1 MLESA
6 NNLRERGT
14 VLKSER
20 KIVQQASVS
29 ALVVGALGLAACAQS
44 GRSLFYVT
52 PPGAALVE
60 QGVAS
65 AAPAGSAAAGFREV
79 PAPGVRFQSNQAQ
92 ATPAPWVDSNLWRF
106 QRGLKRANYAK
117 LPAGPAPLAAAEA
130 FTGHVDAILNP
141 DPADVAELGKMLAFL
156 KAQDQPEMPAIAN
169 IGVVDDGSPALDELF
184 NMLTRRNLLYRVT
197 KTADRRLDLNVR
209 LGSLDFPKESAANP
223 SDFAAR
229 VREKLGDD
237 KRLVRLYGTNTAI
250 AHLSGDEN
258 HARLV
263 VLSYS
268 RNRTQPG
275 LRVRVLGRYKTSRFA
290 AFGTAPGAQLTDID
304 AGSTAIEFSV
314 PLFST
319 IAIVDLDKMR

>member
-1 MLESA
+1 
-6 NNLRERGT
+6 
-14 VLKSER
+14 VLKTER
-20 KIVQQASVS
+20 KIVRQASVS
-29 ALVVGALGLAACAQS
+29 ALVAGALSLAACTQS

-52 PPGAALVE
+52 PPSAALVE

-65 AAPAGSAAAGFREV
+65 AAPTGSAAAGFLEA
-79 PAPGVRFQSNQAQ
+79 PAPGVRFQTNQAQ
-92 ATPAPWVDSNLWRF
+92 ATQAPWVDSNLWRF

-117 LPAGPAPLAAAEA
+117 LPTGAAPLAAAEA
-130 FTGHVDAILNP
+130 FAGHVDAILNP

-156 KAQDQPEMPAIAN
+156 KAQDQPVMAAMAN
-169 IGVVDDGSPALDELF
+169 IGVVDDGSPALDEVF

-209 LGSLDFPKESAANP
+209 LGSLDFPKDSAANP

-237 KRLVRLYGTNTAI
+237 RRLVRLYGTNTAI

-258 HARLV
+258 RVRLV

-275 LRVRVLGRYKTSRFA
+275 LRVRVLGRYKTPRFA

-304 AGSTAIEFSV
+304 TGSAATEFSV

>member
-1 MLESA
+1 MLKID
-6 NNLRERGT
+6 GKT
-14 VLKSER
+14 VR
-20 KIVQQASVS
+20 QASVS
-29 ALVVGALGLAACAQS
+29 ALVAAAIGLAACTQS

-52 PPGAALVE
+52 PPAAALVA

-65 AAPAGSAAAGFREV
+65 AAPTGSAAARFHEI
-79 PAPGVRFQSNQAQ
+79 PAPEVRFQTNQAQ

-106 QRGLKRANYAK
+106 QRGLKRVNYAK
-117 LPAGPAPLAAAEA
+117 LPAGSAPLAAAETFA
-130 FTGHVDAILNP
+130 GHVDAILNP
-141 DPADVAELGKMLAFL
+141 DPADVAELGKVLAFL
-156 KAQDQPEMPAIAN
+156 KAQNQSVLPAMAN
-169 IGVVDDGSPALDELF
+169 IGVVDDGSPALDEVL

-197 KTADRRLDLNVR
+197 KTADRRLDLNVQ
-209 LGSLDFPKESAANP
+209 LGSPDFPKDSAINP

-237 KRLVRLYGTNTAI
+237 KRLIRLYGSNTAI

-258 HARLV
+258 RVRLV

-275 LRVRVLGRYKTSRFA
+275 LRVRVLGRYKTPHFA
-290 AFGTAPGAQLTDID
+290 AFRTAAGAQLTDID
-304 AGSTAIEFSV
+304 IGSDATEFSV

-319 IAIVDLDKMR
+319 IAIVDLDRVR